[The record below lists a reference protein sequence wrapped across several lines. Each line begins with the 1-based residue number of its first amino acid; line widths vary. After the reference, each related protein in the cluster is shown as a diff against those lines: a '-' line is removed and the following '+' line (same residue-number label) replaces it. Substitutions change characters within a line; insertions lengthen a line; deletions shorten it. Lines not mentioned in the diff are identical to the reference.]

1 MTEKP
6 PASEA
11 VDVPFEIETSPA
23 LGVLYKVAVRTDRLL
38 EIAVSRIAPALALL
52 LACFMALP
60 ASLVA
65 QDPAP
70 DSEDRW
76 AVQPIVD
83 MGMRVATR
91 NLGTNGGDT
100 PLTSALAVFSAVE
113 VAPVIGAGVQLDHRY
128 STVGIRAMART
139 TLGGTYAGQP
149 GACVLIQGAVC
160 DSHES
165 GVRVSSLA
173 VEAVFGTRREADAR
187 VLLSMGA
194 GLRHY
199 DFTGLECAVDDSLCV
214 MVHQIQVD
222 QIQPLFTFGLTLEG
236 EVEGVPVHVKV
247 QDFVG
252 SFRASQFPAEGELQ
266 NDLIITLGVGLPV
279 R

>member
-1 MTEKP
+1 MKEKP
-6 PASEA
+6 PESEA

-23 LGVLYKVAVRTDRLL
+23 LGVLYKVAARTDRLL
-38 EIAVSRIAPALALL
+38 ENAVSRIAPALVLL
-52 LACFMALP
+52 LSFSVALP
-60 ASLVA
+60 AGLA
-65 QDPAP
+65 GQDPDP

-76 AVQPIVD
+76 AVEPIVD
-83 MGMRVATR
+83 VGMRVATR

-100 PLTSALAVFSAVE
+100 PLTNALTVYSTIE
-113 VAPVIGAGVQLDHRY
+113 VTPVIGAGVQLEHRY
-128 STVGIRAMART
+128 STVGVRAMART

-149 GACVLIQGAVC
+149 GACVLIEGGVC
-160 DSHES
+160 RTHES

-194 GLRHY
+194 GVRHY
-199 DFTGLECAVDDSLCV
+199 DFTRLECAADDPLCD
-214 MVHQIQVD
+214 MVHKIQVD
-222 QIQPLFTFGLTLEG
+222 QIQPLFIFGLGLEG
-236 EVEGVPVHVKV
+236 EVEGVPVHVKI
-247 QDFVG
+247 QDFIG
-252 SFRASQFPAEGELQ
+252 SFRAGSLPAEGELQ

>member
-6 PASEA
+6 PESEA

-23 LGVLYKVAVRTDRLL
+23 LGVLYKVAARTDRLP

-52 LACFMALP
+52 LSFCVSLP
-60 ASLVA
+60 AGLLA

-76 AVQPIVD
+76 AVQPIFD
-83 MGMRVATR
+83 LGMRVATR
-91 NLGTNGGDT
+91 DLGTNGGDT
-100 PLTSALAVFSAVE
+100 PLTNALTVFSTIEAT
-113 VAPVIGAGVQLDHRY
+113 PVIGAGVQLEHRY
-128 STVGIRAMART
+128 STVGVRAMART

-149 GACVLIQGAVC
+149 GACVLIEGRVC

-173 VEAVFGTRREADAR
+173 VEAVFGTRRETDAR

-194 GLRHY
+194 GVRHY
-199 DFTGLECAVDDSLCV
+199 DFARLECAADEPLCA
-214 MVHQIQVD
+214 MVHKIQAD
-222 QIQPLFTFGLTLEG
+222 QLQPLFTFGLSLEG

-252 SFRASQFPAEGELQ
+252 SFRASQLPAEGELQ
-266 NDLIITLGVGLPV
+266 NDLIITLGVGFPV